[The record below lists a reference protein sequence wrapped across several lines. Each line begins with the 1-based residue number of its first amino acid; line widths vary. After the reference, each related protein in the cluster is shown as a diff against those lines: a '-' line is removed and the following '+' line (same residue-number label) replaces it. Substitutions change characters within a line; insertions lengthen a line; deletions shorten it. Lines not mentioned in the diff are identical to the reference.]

1 MDWLKDL
8 WENLNKPVPQSE
20 EKKPKLAVGNGR
32 ISQGEYDRY
41 VGNLNSGSAP
51 KQFEGGKAF
60 SRAGTSQS
68 RVDRNREAG
77 RTNYRPVRN
86 PPPRAFPN
94 VEEEPPRM
102 PGVGAIQED
111 DFSDLMAELEGRIK
125 TPFSYNGEYDDMINS
140 AFGAQLAA
148 LANAR
153 TQTQGNFNES
163 SEALK
168 GLYAGHVQ
176 DINTVD
182 AGKYAQINS
191 QLKGGLNSVYDNATS
206 TIQAD
211 KQNDLAESE
220 AMLQR
225 LGLQAAAPAV
235 LEQSQAQT
243 DALARLQQE
252 KASALTQATEYG
264 NADQTRNVA
273 RGQSVAGEGIQRQG
287 DLRQQLQGIL
297 GDLSMREADI
307 TSDKAMAQMEAQN
320 MARQAWQEERG
331 MDTDTLQMLLQ
342 QMTEENMARE
352 DMQLKRESMN
362 NDLAIAQAK
371 NSGGG
376 VAAPLWESIGQSLG
390 VDITPYRNAYA
401 KIAAEGGYN
410 SQSGANRIDFF
421 LKKIAEMAQEDP
433 RIDKAIALEAF
444 MSAEN
449 AGTFKRQ

>member
-1 MDWLKDL
+1 MGW
-8 WENLNKPVPQSE
+8 WEDFWNNLNRPVEFENKASDNPLKQARRPGSLTYG
-20 EKKPKLAVGNGR
+20 EKGTYGIGQGYNTDKPKL
-32 ISQGEYDRY
+32 
-41 VGNLNSGSAP
+41 SAT
-51 KQFEGGKAF
+51 
-60 SRAGTSQS
+60 SSQS

-102 PGVGAIQED
+102 PGVGAIQQD

-182 AGKYAQINS
+182 AGKYAQINN

-297 GDLSMREADI
+297 GDLSMKEADI

-362 NDLAIAQAK
+362 NDLAMAQAK
-371 NSGGG
+371 NSGT
-376 VAAPLWESIGQSLG
+376 AAQPLWESVAATNGIDN
-390 VDITPYRNAYA
+390 VAPYRDAYA
-401 KIAAEGGYN
+401 KISSEAGFNA
-410 SQSGANRIDFF
+410 QSGANRIDYF
-421 LKKIAEMAQEDP
+421 LKRMSEMGLDP
-433 RIDKAIALEAF
+433 
-444 MSAEN
+444 SASLSILMDVEN
-449 AGTFKRQ
+449 AGTYKR